1 MKLVVLAGAKKG
13 AAVPLKKDQFII
25 GRAKDCS
32 LRAGSDAISR
42 KHCEITRTDDGVL
55 VRDLGSRNGTYVN
68 DERIEGKVPLG
79 EGDRLRV
86 GPLEFRFELEEELKQ
101 KPETA
106 KPAKSKKATPDK
118 PKAKGGLE
126 ESISDW
132 LLGDADPSQA
142 ALETQSFHVD
152 ETKAMIEELAKS
164 TSDSV
169 DKGSED
175 VAADEEEAESE
186 EETDD
191 PKGKKKKKPGKLPKG
206 LLDQNKTKDSREAAV
221 QILRDM
227 ARRR

>member
-13 AAVPLKKDQFII
+13 ATVPLKKDRFII

-79 EGDRLRV
+79 DGDRLRV
-86 GPLEFRFELEEELKQ
+86 GPLEFSFEMEEKPKQ
-101 KPETA
+101 KA
-106 KPAKSKKATPDK
+106 KAPKSKKTAAGK
-118 PKAKGGLE
+118 PKAKGGFE
-126 ESISDW
+126 DNISDW
-132 LLGDADPSQA
+132 LIGDADPSQA

-152 ETKAMIEELAKS
+152 ETKAMVEELAKS
-164 TSDSV
+164 TADSV
-169 DKGSED
+169 DS
-175 VAADEEEAESE
+175 AAEEAASEEDAAEEDGDESE
-186 EETDD
+186 G
-191 PKGKKKKKPGKLPKG
+191 KKKKKKPGKLPKG

-221 QILRDM
+221 KILRDM